1 VGSATCSQRIGS
13 PNWTVT
19 LGNCPRR
26 QLRTFAEPW
35 IATGT
40 IGAPVCSASLPMP
53 GLGRCERLPSR
64 ERAPSQY
71 IATTPPCSRIVRAV
85 MNASSSRWPRRS
97 GKTPPC
103 E

>member
-1 VGSATCSQRIGS
+1 VTFGNS
-13 PNWTVT
+13 P
-19 LGNCPRR
+19 LR

-35 IATGT
+35 MATGT
-40 IGAPVCSASLPMP
+40 TGAPVSSTSLPMP
-53 GLGRCERLPSR
+53 GLGLAESPPSR

-71 IATTPPCSRIVRAV
+71 IAIAPPRSRIAREV
-85 MNASSSRWPRRS
+85 MNASSSRCPRRT

>member
-1 VGSATCSQRIGS
+1 MTFGNS
-13 PNWTVT
+13 P
-19 LGNCPRR
+19 LR

-40 IGAPVCSASLPMP
+40 IGAPLSSASLPMP
-53 GLGRCERLPSR
+53 GLGRSESLPSR
-64 ERAPSQY
+64 ERVPSQY
-71 IATTPPCSRIVRAV
+71 IATVPPRSRIARAV

-97 GKTPPC
+97 GNTPPC